1 MIRVWLVAGLAFL
14 YAPLAVLVIG
24 SFNAQRLSSSWGGFS
39 TRWYGQVLADPVM
52 REAALL
58 SLRIALV
65 SAGLSVVLGF
75 LAGHALAR
83 RRVPGETLFAALL
96 AAPLVLPDLLIGFC
110 FVLLFVV
117 LGVPRGAVTITLAHA
132 TIGMS
137 YVAVVVRAQLA
148 ANGTGLEDA
157 ARDLGA
163 SPFGAMLCVT
173 LPLAA
178 PALVAGFLLAF
189 TLSLD
194 DLVVASFVSGPGATT
209 LPMVMF
215 SALRLG
221 ATPALAAIASLVL
234 AAVVTA
240 LLAAASV
247 SRLRRSP
254 AAISTP
260 GPGHLGDHAQL
271 S

>member
-1 MIRVWLVAGLAFL
+1 MIRAWLIAGLGFL
-14 YAPLAVLVIG
+14 YLPLAVLVIG
-24 SFNAQRLSSSWGGFS
+24 SFNAQRLSTSWGGVS
-39 TRWYGQVLADPVM
+39 TRWYAQVLADPVM
-52 REAALL
+52 IDAALL
-58 SLRIALV
+58 SLRVAVV
-65 SAGLSVVLGF
+65 SACASAVLGF

-83 RRVPGETLFAALL
+83 RRVPGAIAFSGLL

-117 LGVPRGAVTITLAHA
+117 LGVPRGAATITLAHA

-137 YVAVVVRAQLA
+137 YVAVVVRAHLA
-148 ANGTGLEDA
+148 ASGTVLEDA

-163 SPFGAMLCVT
+163 TEASALLRIT

-178 PALVAGFLLAF
+178 PALLAGWLLAF

-209 LPMVMF
+209 LPMVIF

-221 ATPALAAIASLVL
+221 ATPALAALATLLLGCIVL
-234 AAVVTA
+234 ALGLAA
-240 LLAAASV
+240 LLPAL
-247 SRLRRSP
+247 LRRHSRV
-254 AAISTP
+254 
-260 GPGHLGDHAQL
+260 
-271 S
+271 